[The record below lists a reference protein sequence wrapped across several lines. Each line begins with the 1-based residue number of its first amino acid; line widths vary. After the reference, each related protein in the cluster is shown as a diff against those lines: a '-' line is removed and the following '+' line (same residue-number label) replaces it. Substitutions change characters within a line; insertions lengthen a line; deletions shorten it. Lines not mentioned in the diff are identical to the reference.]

1 MGVDL
6 HAWEAVPEESAAR
19 LEELVEYARKRLGSP
34 GWRVVA
40 STVKMRKILFEVE
53 DDDEQLFIGK
63 VSHSEK
69 SKGAHAALTKLW
81 NAGMRPPSRY
91 TVTQPIGWFPEREL
105 LIQEKAPGVQ
115 LLDLLRAGEIEPFEQ
130 AAEWLKSL
138 RATDVVAPAW
148 RAEVSTVQRCRREL
162 AECLPEERS
171 RVERL
176 CDEVE
181 GAMAAAQ
188 PLVVSH
194 GDFHPMNLY
203 FSSDG
208 RVTPIDLDTFSV
220 RESAVDVA
228 YCLAQTAIFGFHV
241 FGSIAATREAR
252 DTFLRCAPE
261 APRERIEMHIRFTLL
276 RSLHYDLCI
285 LKLENK
291 DAVEPFLHAAEY
303 GLDE

>member
-6 HAWEAVPEESAAR
+6 HAWESVPEETAAR
-19 LEELVEYARKRLGSP
+19 LEELVEYARERLGSP
-34 GWRVVA
+34 TWRVVA

-53 DDDEQLFIGK
+53 NDDGQLFIGK

-69 SKGAHAALTKLW
+69 SKGAHAALAKLW
-81 NAGMRPPSRY
+81 NAGMHPPSRY

-115 LLDLLRAGEIEPFEQ
+115 LLDLLRAGEVEPFEQ
-130 AAEWLKSL
+130 AAEWLNAL

-148 RAEVSTVQRCRREL
+148 RAEVATVQRCRREL
-162 AECLPEERS
+162 AECLPNERA

-176 CDEVE
+176 CDELE
-181 GAMAAAQ
+181 GAVAIAQ

-203 FSSDG
+203 FSTDG
-208 RVTPIDLDTFSV
+208 RVTAIDLDTFSA

-241 FGSIAATREAR
+241 FGSIAATREVRAV
-252 DTFLRCAPE
+252 FLRCAPA
-261 APRERIEMHIRFTLL
+261 APPERIETHIRLTLL

-285 LKLENK
+285 LKLDEK
-291 DAVEPFLHAAEY
+291 DVVAPFLRAAEY